1 MDVEAF
7 AKELLQSLA
16 DVKHV
21 ERVTLQTEGPI
32 VDGYAYV
39 TEDLFLRFYFNERT
53 GTVAFAL
60 IENGTRI
67 WGIDRDNR
75 RGWHVHTADAPEL
88 HMVLRPLSVAQ
99 IISRLERVLGDRG
112 GGSTTSQ

>member
-1 MDVEAF
+1 MDVKAF
-7 AKELLQSLA
+7 AQELLQALA
-16 DVKHV
+16 EAERF

-53 GTVAFAL
+53 GTIAFAL
-60 IENGTRI
+60 IENGARI

-75 RGWHVHTADAPEL
+75 RGWHVHTAEAPE
-88 HMVLRPLSVAQ
+88 HHIAFGPLSVAD
-99 IISRLERVLGDRG
+99 IISRLEKVLAEREG
-112 GGSTTSQ
+112 GPNT